1 MDPTS
6 LAWTLTLHVLVNGVL
21 RGIMSKYY
29 SSKMMNLLHVF
40 LTLSLIFCGK
50 IHSETVKKRK
60 MNLAAFTVIIEEP
73 LQLSVKFAHQ
83 RGT

>member
-1 MDPTS
+1 
-6 LAWTLTLHVLVNGVL
+6 
-21 RGIMSKYY
+21 
-29 SSKMMNLLHVF
+29 MNLLHVF

-60 MNLAAFTVIIEEP
+60 MDLAAFTVIIEEP